1 LKKTIKKFKDKIN
14 NFNFSVFEI
23 NFIFCLIY
31 IFSLLILFS
40 PVGDLFLSSNFPRN
54 MDFNTGDS
62 GSYINFSFENLKTV
76 LSQHR
81 SFGIPLILK
90 VYMIFDEKLY
100 YWPFFTFMI
109 FIIANS
115 FMLNTFINCGF
126 GKIFSCIFSGLTF
139 MSYNVWEYA
148 FGWTEIIGISF
159 FVFSISFLIIVIV
172 QNKSYAYLLLSIAI
186 FLTIQ
191 IRPSFLLILIFPFI
205 FSLYFLFFKQFS
217 SFFKLNFY
225 SFTPLLLF
233 FLIKFLV
240 TGSLGLTPFTGVQ
253 LSGHAGFYL
262 DKKTLIKMED
272 KNNIQ
277 FAEKFIEKKK
287 IFSDPCNFDSFKKQD
302 NNFIHRYCWN
312 IYLMEAWVDMVK
324 QENNI
329 TPFDPESS
337 KNFEAWKYKNLDH
350 FFGKIKNNINI
361 DKKLLKFSIEVIK
374 INFKDHLFWTFNSII
389 YTLKTLFFHPAI
401 KNLII
406 ISFIFIFYYY
416 IFGGQNF
423 EKEIGSHKKIKLFF
437 LFSIFSFTVISLL
450 LFGLLHIPHQRTA
463 GVQFIFLVPAIFS
476 YLAEMIMVKK
486 K

>member
-1 LKKTIKKFKDKIN
+1 
-14 NFNFSVFEI
+14 
-23 NFIFCLIY
+23 
-31 IFSLLILFS
+31 
-40 PVGDLFLSSNFPRN
+40 
-54 MDFNTGDS
+54 
-62 GSYINFSFENLKTV
+62 
-76 LSQHR
+76 
-81 SFGIPLILK
+81 
-90 VYMIFDEKLY
+90 
-100 YWPFFTFMI
+100 
-109 FIIANS
+109 
-115 FMLNTFINCGF
+115 
-126 GKIFSCIFSGLTF
+126 
-139 MSYNVWEYA
+139 
-148 FGWTEIIGISF
+148 
-159 FVFSISFLIIVIV
+159 
-172 QNKSYAYLLLSIAI
+172 
-186 FLTIQ
+186 
-191 IRPSFLLILIFPFI
+191 
-205 FSLYFLFFKQFS
+205 
-217 SFFKLNFY
+217 
-225 SFTPLLLF
+225 
-233 FLIKFLV
+233 
-240 TGSLGLTPFTGVQ
+240 
-253 LSGHAGFYL
+253 
-262 DKKTLIKMED
+262 MED